1 MIAADCT
8 LIAQLFLTTPETQ
21 LAQGV
26 MLADDVWL
34 VPPLWR
40 SEFRS
45 VLGKYLL
52 HRDLSLEQC
61 IEITS
66 VAEPR
71 MSAGET
77 AVSSLA
83 VMSLVAATRCSAY
96 DAEYVSLAQSLS
108 VPLVTSDRSLQK
120 MFPSVA
126 VSPVRF
132 LSDLG
137 VVPVVRANHEL

>member
-8 LIAQLFLTTPETQ
+8 LISQLFLTTPETE
-21 LAQGV
+21 LAQQV

-45 VLGKYLL
+45 VLRKYLL
-52 HRDLSLEQC
+52 NRDLTVDQC

-66 VAEPR
+66 VVEPR

-77 AVSSLA
+77 MVSSA
-83 VMSLVAATRCSAY
+83 EVMSLVESTRCSAY

-108 VPLVTSDRSLQK
+108 VPLVTSDTRLQRI
-120 MFPSVA
+120 FPSVA
-126 VSPVRF
+126 ISPVRF
-132 LSDLG
+132 LSDFSG
-137 VVPVVRANHEL
+137 NA